1 MICCYNRYI
10 QLQNSSFLCCRLEV
24 YRNLFKNVDAEVV
37 RSTRYIALIVL
48 IGSLLLQAVF
58 LLIGQW
64 DYTVLL
70 GNLLGAATAIGN
82 FFIMAQTVSKALSQG
97 DKDNASKKTQL
108 SRSLRMLMMALVCI
122 IGHQAPCFNLFAVA
136 IPLVFPSIGA
146 YLSGLLMKK

>member
-1 MICCYNRYI
+1 MFR
-10 QLQNSSFLCCRLEV
+10 
-24 YRNLFKNVDAEVV
+24 NVDAEVA

-58 LLIGQW
+58 LLIGKW

-108 SRSLRMLMMALVCI
+108 SRSLRMLMMALICVVPI
-122 IGHQAPCFNLFAVA
+122 VAV
-136 IPLVFPSIGA
+136 LVFLLVEAIRRKKSIR
-146 YLSGLLMKK
+146 KKRAWFMQ